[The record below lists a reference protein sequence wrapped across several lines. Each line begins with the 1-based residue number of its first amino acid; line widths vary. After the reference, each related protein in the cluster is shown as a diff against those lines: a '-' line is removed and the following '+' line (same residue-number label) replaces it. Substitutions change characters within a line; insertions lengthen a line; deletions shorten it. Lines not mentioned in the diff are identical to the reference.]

1 MKSDTI
7 QRAFSLA
14 IDALGTELDSSITKI
29 NDKHQAL
36 KKQHQHL
43 IDRQEAL
50 ANKHGGADVE
60 LSDIIHLNVR
70 GTELFAR
77 RDTLTA
83 VKSSRLEA
91 LFNGRWEN
99 QLLRDD
105 QGRVFMDVD
114 PKSFKKIL
122 EYLYMVKISEDG
134 DAPPMSKVDESM
146 KDMFDSY
153 LDFFKL
159 RSEEKIT
166 SKASLPNQT
175 PVVSTSIDQKEML
188 VKMKQELDT
197 IEKALENEES
207 FVAFFTKDHND
218 GDSATDESR
227 SSEISLSTSHKS
239 DDLCSKPESKSPV
252 RNGIITLYLNGD
264 IVAYKVS
271 TLCRD
276 MTSKLAQ
283 DLSDKSWVREHTIVT
298 EDGKVC
304 VLVEYPG
311 AEVKALVDHI
321 HLKSISSFG
330 TTEEAKNVRLSI
342 VSEYMPRLIKYLYG
356 DDSEMVQ
363 SITVAIESTIIT
375 SMDDEEKIK
384 EWLASAGKTE
394 QPKLLYR
401 ASRDGW
407 TAADFHR
414 MCDGKGA
421 TITVVKCSG
430 GYIFGGYTDVAWGT
444 NGYYKSSSESFLYS
458 LKYHAGIGPVKMP
471 IKSNTTARAHAVG
484 HNLSYGPM
492 FGNGKD
498 LHISSNANGSGVSS
512 SAIGETYER
521 PADCSDKHFLTGS
534 PLFTVSEYEVFLVHN
549 CAPTKKRK
557 ATTECFDGQHA
568 INV

>member
-1 MKSDTI
+1 
-7 QRAFSLA
+7 LA
-14 IDALGTELDSSITKI
+14 IDALDNELDSSINKI
-29 NDKHQAL
+29 NNTHQAL

-43 IDRQEAL
+43 IDRQEDL
-50 ANKHGGADVE
+50 AHKHGGTDVK
-60 LSDIIHLNVR
+60 LSDIIRLNVR
-70 GTELFAR
+70 GTEMFAR
-77 RDTLTA
+77 RDTLTV

-91 LFNGRWEN
+91 LFSGRWEN

-114 PKSFKKIL
+114 PNSFKKIL

-134 DAPPMSKVDESM
+134 DTPPMPDVDVSK
-146 KDMFDSY
+146 KDMLDSY

-175 PVVSTSIDQKEML
+175 PVVSTTTSQEEML
-188 VKMKQELDT
+188 AKMKQELDT

-218 GDSATDESR
+218 GDSATDESV
-227 SSEISLSTSHKS
+227 SSEISFSTSHKS
-239 DDLCSKPESKSPV
+239 DNLCSKPESMTPAS
-252 RNGIITLYLNGD
+252 NGIITLYLNGD
-264 IVAYKVS
+264 IVAYRVN
-271 TLCRD
+271 TLCGD

-283 DLSDKSWVREHTIVT
+283 HLSDRSWVREHTIVT

-304 VLVEYPG
+304 ILLEYPG

-321 HLKSISSFG
+321 HLKSIALG
-330 TTEEAKNVRLSI
+330 GATEGSKNVRVPM

-356 DDSEMVQ
+356 GDSE
-363 SITVAIESTIIT
+363 SIQLISGTIESTIIT

-407 TAADFHR
+407 AATDFHR

-421 TITVVKCSG
+421 TILVVKSSD
-430 GYIFGGYTDVAWGT
+430 GYIFGGYADVVWGT
-444 NGYYKSSSESFLYS
+444 DGFNKTSYVHVSFLYS
-458 LKYHAGIGPVKMP
+458 LKDHAGVGPVKMP
-471 IKSNTTARAHAVG
+471 SRMAYTVYHNSN
-484 HNLSYGPM
+484 NGPT
-492 FGNGKD
+492 FGGSCEFQI
-498 LHISSNANGSGVSS
+498 LSNANESTSS
-512 SAIGETYER
+512 QSAIGNTYEL
-521 PADCSDKHFLTGS
+521 PANCSDKNFLTGS
-534 PLFTVSEYEVFLVHN
+534 RHFRVSEYEVFLV
-549 CAPTKKRK
+549 
-557 ATTECFDGQHA
+557 
-568 INV
+568 